1 VDVKD
6 AKDER
11 MAYTDLLVAT
21 LNQHEKTLS
30 NLIERLERMSSKLMR
45 TGQERTGE
53 GGEIKTFTVRE
64 RAPEVITYMQIEVNR
79 PVEELTKILE
89 TLVKEL
95 RR

>member
-1 VDVKD
+1 MDVKD
-6 AKDER
+6 TEDKR
-11 MAYTDLLVAT
+11 MAYMDLLVAT

-30 NLIERLERMSSKLMR
+30 HLIEKLERTSNKLTR
-45 TGQERTGE
+45 TDRVAGE
-53 GGEIKTFTVRE
+53 EGEIKTFTGRE

-89 TLVKEL
+89 ALVKEL